1 MNYGIMILLRV
12 VPSKNP
18 LFFFINMT
26 CENIVALMKRE
37 VCQKK
42 LSQKQYMLVR
52 IVEEKRDFVR
62 KLRNLYSELNSQS
75 ETNQPIPD
83 DVREDLDR
91 LRIEIAQA
99 DVILDR

>member
-1 MNYGIMILLRV
+1 MPEKLVELIKSEKCR
-12 VPSKNP
+12 
-18 LFFFINMT
+18 
-26 CENIVALMKRE
+26 
-37 VCQKK
+37 KK

-83 DVREDLDR
+83 DLREDLDR

>member
-1 MNYGIMILLRV
+1 MA
-12 VPSKNP
+12 
-18 LFFFINMT
+18 

>member
-1 MNYGIMILLRV
+1 
-12 VPSKNP
+12 
-18 LFFFINMT
+18 MT

>member
-1 MNYGIMILLRV
+1 MPKELVELIKSEKCR
-12 VPSKNP
+12 
-18 LFFFINMT
+18 
-26 CENIVALMKRE
+26 
-37 VCQKK
+37 KK

-83 DVREDLDR
+83 DLREDLDR

>member
-1 MNYGIMILLRV
+1 
-12 VPSKNP
+12 
-18 LFFFINMT
+18 MT
-26 CENIVALMKRE
+26 CENIVDLLERE
-37 VCQKK
+37 ICRKK

-83 DVREDLDR
+83 DLREDLDR

-99 DVILDR
+99 DVILDRYF